1 MSPPYARQLGAVT
14 WKYLAFGAAL
24 VAAALVLY
32 ALVGTPRGLVFVY
45 WGKYTDY
52 LRRRLRALHVFR
64 PVEPIAAAQVGAL
77 LLVVAGGILVNL
89 AYWYLFALVIAA
101 APIVVIERK
110 TKERITELDNQA
122 GPFALTLANALKA
135 TPAIGAALEHVTSL
149 MHGPVC
155 QEFQLAL
162 KETRLGRSLDDALGE
177 VAIRA
182 RSQKLATVLVS
193 LLIGR
198 QLGGNLVKTLETTAA
213 TLREL
218 ERLEGVLR
226 QRTAE
231 GRMQIWAMAIAP
243 FALCFG
249 AYELENHYFDPLL
262 TNGWLGYAC
271 IILAM
276 VTYAGALV
284 AARQIITVDL

>member
-1 MSPPYARQLGAVT
+1 MMGGHQLGAVT
-14 WKYLAFGAAL
+14 WKYVSYGAFAIAL
-24 VAAALVLY
+24 ALVLF
-32 ALVGTPRGLVFVY
+32 ALVGTSKGLFFVY

-52 LRRRLRALHVFR
+52 LRRRLRALHIFR
-64 PVEPIAAAQVGAL
+64 PVEPIAAAQLGFIL
-77 LLVVAGGILVNL
+77 LLLFGGIFANV
-89 AYWYLFALVIAA
+89 AYWWLWASFIAV
-101 APIVVIERK
+101 APYFVIERK
-110 TKERITELDNQA
+110 TRERVESLDSQA
-122 GPFALTLANALKA
+122 GPFALTLANGLKA
-135 TPAIGAALEHVTSL
+135 TPAIGAALDHVTGL
-149 MHGPVC
+149 MEGPIS

-162 KETRLGRSLDDALGE
+162 KEVRLGRSLDEALGA
-177 VAIRA
+177 VALRCN
-182 RSQKLATVLVS
+182 SQKLAIVLVS

-198 QLGGNLVKTLETTAA
+198 QLGGNLVKTLETTAS

-249 AYELENHYFDPLL
+249 AYKLENQYFDPLL

-271 IILAM
+271 VIVAM
-276 VTYAGALV
+276 VAYAGALV
-284 AARQIITVDL
+284 AARHIINVDL

>member
-1 MSPPYARQLGAVT
+1 MMVGHQLAAVT
-14 WKYLAFGAAL
+14 WKYVAYGAFGVAL
-24 VAAALVLY
+24 ALVLY
-32 ALVGTPRGLVFVY
+32 ALVGTPKGIFFVY
-45 WGKYTDY
+45 LGKYTDY
-52 LRRRLRALHVFR
+52 LRRRLRALHIFR
-64 PVEPIAAAQVGAL
+64 PVEPIAAAQIATILLFAL
-77 LLVVAGGILVNL
+77 LGTFADF
-89 AYWYLFALVIAA
+89 AYWYVFAAVAA
-101 APIVVIERK
+101 IAPIIVIERK
-110 TKERITELDNQA
+110 TRERVQSLDNQA
-122 GPFALTLANALKA
+122 GPFALTLANGLKA
-135 TPAIGAALEHVTSL
+135 TPAIGAALDHVTGL
-149 MHGPVC
+149 MDGPIS

-162 KETRLGRSLDDALGE
+162 KEVRLGRSLDEALGA
-177 VAIRA
+177 VALRSG
-182 RSQKLATVLVS
+182 SQKLAIVLVS

-249 AYELENHYFDPLL
+249 AYKLENQYFDPLL

-271 IILAM
+271 VIIAM
-276 VTYAGALV
+276 LSYAGALI
-284 AARQIITVDL
+284 AARQIISVDL